1 MNLHLDKLKICYT
14 LNEKSSLIELQS
26 NPTDTFELG
35 DWSFKLRRVD
45 GNHFNYIYEIIY
57 IEYDSNDFS
66 NIEEQVFGKISWGLR
81 SDKDEAFKD
90 YVWLHI
96 DNRQFYLIYN
106 HEIKNRL
113 VYLDY
118 IETALGLQFNNIT
131 HIDLALDGRINF
143 SKQLIKLIRNNNYYP
158 IINGVKI
165 TDRKKLIEDII
176 YIGVGNLERIKEY
189 SVIVQQKKND
199 ISVCAYNKKREIEN
213 KSNKDYIMMS
223 NDNPKQLHRLE
234 VRIKSDAIKDF
245 FSSQLI
251 EYNPMIFKDDN
262 LLWLIFLT
270 YLNRVI
276 RFQEI
281 KTKKTYSIIDLI

>member
-14 LNEKSSLIELQS
+14 LNETSSLIDLQS
-26 NPTDTFELG
+26 NPTDTFELA

-57 IEYDSNDFS
+57 IEYDSNDFY
-66 NIEEQVFGKISWGLR
+66 NIDEQVFGKISWGLR

-96 DNRQFYLIYN
+96 DNRQFYLKYN
-106 HEIKNRL
+106 HKIKNRL
-113 VYLDY
+113 VYLEY

-131 HIDLALDGRINF
+131 NIDLAIDDRINF
-143 SKQLIKLIRNNNYYP
+143 SKQLIKLIRNKDYYP
-158 IINGVKI
+158 IINGIKI
-165 TDRKKLIEDII
+165 TNRKKLIEDII

-199 ISVCAYNKKREIEN
+199 ISVCSYNKKREIEN
-213 KSNKDYIMMS
+213 KSNKDYIMIS
-223 NDNPKQLHRLE
+223 NDSPKQLHRLE

-245 FSSQLI
+245 FANQLI
-251 EYNPMIFKDDN
+251 EYNPMMFTDDN
-262 LLWLIFLT
+262 WLWLIHLT

-281 KTKKTYSIIDLI
+281 KTKKTYGLIDLI